1 MERTV
6 GLLHLCRKAGK
17 LRIGQKA
24 VLSSLNEDNRPLILL
39 ASDVGSSLKRK
50 LAAFE
55 TITVNWSAEKMGG
68 VFDREKV
75 SVLGIADGDF
85 AVEIRKILESERN
98 PVI

>member
-1 MERTV
+1 MERAA

-24 VLSSLNEDNRPLILL
+24 VLSALNEDSQPLILL

-50 LAAFE
+50 LAGFE
-55 TITVNWSAEKMGG
+55 TITVNWSSEKMGG

-75 SVLGIADGDF
+75 SILGIVDCGF
-85 AVEIRKILESERN
+85 AVEIKKVLESDRN
-98 PVI
+98 LVI